1 MNQLRPAAVVAISLL
16 ALGCDHQPDTIAGP
30 LLDVAEPRFAAGSM
44 VVGSANGSGSFN
56 IGAPG
61 ADISFELNALS
72 RADGSASGSVYY
84 VTDLTAFGLGTIE
97 MRFDVTCLSR
107 DPALHRA
114 WIGGVVTF
122 NNSTN
127 TTFATDPRRQ
137 VGRDVW
143 FRIEDNGDGG
153 SGTLD
158 LSTQLGFEGSAG
170 IITSAEYCATRPW
183 PAAPPHPVTSGNI
196 ALR

>member
-1 MNQLRPAAVVAISLL
+1 MFKSCLPVLVVAF
-16 ALGCDHQPDTIAGP
+16 AVTACDAPPDDLAGP
-30 LLDVAEPRFAAGSM
+30 ALS
-44 VVGSANGSGSFN
+44 VGQRVLGHANGEGTFN

-61 ADISFELNALS
+61 ADIAFELNALS
-72 RADGSASGSVYY
+72 RADGGASGSVYY
-84 VTDLTAFGLGTIE
+84 VTDLTEFGIGTIE

-107 DPALHRA
+107 DVELGRA

-137 VGRDVW
+137 IGRDVW
-143 FRIEDNGDGG
+143 FRIEDNGNGG

-158 LSTQLGFEGSAG
+158 RSTQLGFEGSGG

-183 PAAPPHPVTSGNI
+183 PAAPAHPVTTGNI

>member
-1 MNQLRPAAVVAISLL
+1 MCKCRMTVVAVAFVLAACDSPAGPAPEPSFSSGGAAV
-16 ALGCDHQPDTIAGP
+16 GHT
-30 LLDVAEPRFAAGSM
+30 
-44 VVGSANGSGSFN
+44 NGEGTFN

-61 ADISFELNALS
+61 ADIAFELNAVS
-72 RADGSASGSVYY
+72 RADGGATGSVYY
-84 VTDLTAFGLGTIE
+84 VTDLTEFGIGTIE

-107 DPALHRA
+107 DVDLGRA

-127 TTFATDPRRQ
+127 ATFATDPRRQ

-143 FRIEDNGDGG
+143 FRIEDNGNG
-153 SGTLD
+153 SSGVLD
-158 LSTQLGFEGSAG
+158 RSTQLGFEGSAG

-183 PAAPPHPVTSGNI
+183 PAPPAHPVTTGNI
-196 ALR
+196 SLR

>member
-1 MNQLRPAAVVAISLL
+1 MPRTGLPILAAALVLAGCDTQHDPVGGPSFGAGAVV
-16 ALGCDHQPDTIAGP
+16 
-30 LLDVAEPRFAAGSM
+30 
-44 VVGSANGSGSFN
+44 VGHANGDGTFN

-61 ADISFELNALS
+61 ADIAFELNAVS

-84 VTDLTAFGLGTIE
+84 VTDLTEFGIGTIE

-107 DPALHRA
+107 DPELGRA

-127 TTFATDPRRQ
+127 ATFATDPRRQ
-137 VGRDVW
+137 VDRDVW
-143 FRIEDNGDGG
+143 FRIEDNGTGG

-183 PAAPPHPVTSGNI
+183 PAAPAHPVTTGNVS
-196 ALR
+196 LR